1 MTNSSLRFALKF
13 SSAALVA
20 LTLVGCGARDG
31 KKELA
36 EAEVAY
42 GVRDLGKADRLL
54 AKSLSYVGDNV
65 DALIWAARVKLEL
78 GDLSSAA
85 DFLGRAEGLSGG
97 DVDIELLGAQIAYHS
112 KDYEAAAKR
121 FAAVA
126 DNRNLSAGLQAE
138 ALAGLGVVEMTRNE
152 YDAARIAF
160 LKAIRLDR
168 RNAAARYHLGLL
180 YRDGFGYTEAA
191 LEQFEIFV
199 RLETDADVR
208 VVRTQRSIIPEL
220 KETLARQAM
229 DRPGAS
235 QRDSSAAAAALARAT
250 AARKKKDY
258 RTAKREYAQAV
269 AADALSYPA
278 ALGLA
283 EMWAATDA
291 SLSGQKKT
299 LEIYRSA
306 CALNASAV
314 KTLVTT
320 GDLAYKLSNYATA
333 VETYSR
339 AVAANP
345 ADLTAIDG
353 LIRSLGKVGGR
364 RKIAAAYQAYRDFV
378 VASRRK

>member
-1 MTNSSLRFALKF
+1 MTNSSLRFALKC

-85 DFLGRAEGLSGG
+85 DFLGRAEGLAGG

-112 KDYEAAAKR
+112 KDYAAAAKR

-126 DNRNLSAGLQAE
+126 DSRGLSVNLQAE

-199 RLETDADVR
+199 RLETNADVR

-258 RTAKREYAQAV
+258 RTAKREYAQAF

-320 GDLAYKLSNYATA
+320 GALAYKLSNYATA
-333 VETYSR
+333 VEAYSR

>member
-1 MTNSSLRFALKF
+1 MTNSSLRFALKC

-36 EAEVAY
+36 GAEVAY

-85 DFLGRAEGLSGG
+85 DFLGRAEGLAGG

-112 KDYEAAAKR
+112 KDYAAASKR

-126 DNRNLSAGLQAE
+126 DSRELSANLQAE

-168 RNAAARYHLGLL
+168 RNATARYHLGLL

-191 LEQFEIFV
+191 LELFEIFV
-199 RLETDADVR
+199 RLETNADVR

-258 RTAKREYAQAV
+258 RTAKREYAQAF

-291 SLSGQKKT
+291 SISGQKKT

>member
-54 AKSLSYVGDNV
+54 AKNLSYVGDNV

-78 GDLSSAA
+78 GDLSAAA
-85 DFLGRAEGLSGG
+85 DFLGRAEGLAGG

-112 KDYEAAAKR
+112 KDYAAAAKR

-126 DNRNLSAGLQAE
+126 DSRGLSVNLQAE

-199 RLETDADVR
+199 RLETNADVR

-258 RTAKREYAQAV
+258 RTAKREYAQAF

-320 GDLAYKLSNYATA
+320 GALAYKLSNYATA
-333 VETYSR
+333 VEAYSR